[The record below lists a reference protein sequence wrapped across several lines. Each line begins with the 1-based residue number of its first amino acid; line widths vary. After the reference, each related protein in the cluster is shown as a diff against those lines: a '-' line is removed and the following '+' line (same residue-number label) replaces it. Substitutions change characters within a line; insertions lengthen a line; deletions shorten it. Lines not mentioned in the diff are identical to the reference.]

1 MWHSVLLGWA
11 ATRRPLRPV
20 HTFSMNASLCEK
32 VLPHFYEDTFL
43 SWQRFTCDDVQAAVR
58 RGFDTWS
65 YNSMLS
71 FREVTHSADIDIG
84 AQVLEDAQMLAYW
97 HTREFQE
104 ARIVFSSG
112 MCWYT
117 DAAYCAQAHQTF
129 GWVVTL
135 LVAVWGVSLAGV
147 FLLLRYNP
155 VRKVDPVVRLV
166 VWSVFFCI
174 PLSAFGTLAPCF
186 LCYDFEST
194 VVHEVGHAIG
204 FSHSGDASVSHRC
217 GCGEG
222 AVHCSTTPSPRES
235 IMFESHLVR
244 PHACLSRDD
253 ADGVRSL
260 YGGDCD
266 DPVWCYATTSF
277 AGFTRLSISFV
288 YSFLGAWVAVFAR
301 NSYERWKWGRRRARV
316 SLPVVQTTLAARP
329 AGTGSAAS
337 AGSTGSAGSAA
348 APSDVHL
355 QSLPVRFSQR
365 RPPPPPP

>member
-1 MWHSVLLGWA
+1 
-11 ATRRPLRPV
+11 
-20 HTFSMNASLCEK
+20 
-32 VLPHFYEDTFL
+32 
-43 SWQRFTCDDVQAAVR
+43 
-58 RGFDTWS
+58 
-65 YNSMLS
+65 
-71 FREVTHSADIDIG
+71 
-84 AQVLEDAQMLAYW
+84 
-97 HTREFQE
+97 
-104 ARIVFSSG
+104 
-112 MCWYT
+112 MCT
-117 DAAYCAQAHQTF
+117 STF

-337 AGSTGSAGSAA
+337 AGSAGSVGSAGSAA

-365 RPPPPPP
+365 RLPPPPP